1 MFAGCDADTSIDHA
15 ITVVGYGTEDGVD
28 YWLIKNSW
36 GSDWGEDGYIKV
48 CIFITCCNAVNSHLN
63 MSLKEDSINLY
74 ILEKILYKTLKLI
87 FFFSNLA

>member
-48 CIFITCCNAVNSHLN
+48 CITWCNMVIKLYIN
-63 MSLKEDSINLY
+63 MYLKDILINLGKY
-74 ILEKILYKTLKLI
+74 I
-87 FFFSNLA
+87 NLDICINP

>member
-1 MFAGCDADTSIDHA
+1 VFAGCDADYSIDHA

-48 CIFITCCNAVNSHLN
+48 S
-63 MSLKEDSINLY
+63 
-74 ILEKILYKTLKLI
+74 KIYLV
-87 FFFSNLA
+87 